1 MPKANHTDPTLRFIQ
16 KHLFEFFPTCFFESY
31 KILKQFEKNNFFSS
45 NPKFIFTS
53 NSYDTDEVFKIWVAK
68 KTEEN
73 FKYFVGQHG
82 NNAGQHFYLGHS
94 SWPERYTTNRFISW
108 GWDDKRKNT
117 LKGFN
122 FKKSIDLKIKKRK
135 ERILLINTCVEHNH
149 FPWDVINDYKK
160 NLLEQIDFT
169 KI

>member
-1 MPKANHTDPTLRFIQ
+1 M
-16 KHLFEFFPTCFFESY
+16 FFESY
-31 KILKQFEKNNFFSS
+31 KILKQFEKNNFFPS

-82 NNAGQHFYLGHS
+82 NNAGQHFCWAIQVGLK
-94 SWPERYTTNRFISW
+94 RYTTNRFISW

-122 FKKSIDLKIKKRK
+122 FKKSIDLKIKK
-135 ERILLINTCVEHNH
+135 EG
-149 FPWDVINDYKK
+149 K
-160 NLLEQIDFT
+160 NFID
-169 KI
+169 